1 MKTLFSHF
9 NGLEMFFLICA
20 IVGGIFVS
28 IRLVMQLIGIGHDGG
43 GSFES
48 GGHDFDSHH
57 ADSDIGFK
65 VLSLHGLT
73 SFLMMFGLVGLA
85 LYRQSGMGTFISI
98 VGAFAAGLVSVWII
112 KKLFSLILKLQSS
125 GTISIDSTV
134 GSQGKVYLNI
144 PGNGTGRVLISVNNS
159 LREYEAAS
167 SDEKEIS
174 TDTPIRVIWVDGNV
188 LVVERI

>member
-1 MKTLFSHF
+1 MNTLFEHF
-9 NGLEMFFLICA
+9 NGLETFFLVCA
-20 IVGGIFVS
+20 IIGGAFVS

-43 GSFES
+43 GDLDT

-57 ADSDIGFK
+57 ADSDVGFK

-85 LYRQSGMGTFISI
+85 LYRQSRMGTVVSI
-98 VGAFAAGLVSVWII
+98 VGAFAAGVVSVWII

-134 GSQGKVYLNI
+134 GAQGRVYLNI
-144 PGNGTGRVLISVNNS
+144 PEKGTGRVLVNVNNS

-174 TDTPIRVIWVDGNV
+174 TDTAIRVIYVDGNV

>member
-1 MKTLFSHF
+1 MKILFAQF

-20 IVGGIFVS
+20 IIGGAFVS

-43 GSFES
+43 GDFDT
-48 GGHDFDSHH
+48 GGHGFDAHH

-85 LYRQSGMGTFISI
+85 LYRQSRMGAFISI
-98 VGAFAAGLVSVWII
+98 VGAVAAGLASVWII

-134 GSQGKVYLNI
+134 GSQGRVYLKI
-144 PGNGTGRVLISVNNS
+144 PANGTGRVLVSVNNS

>member
-1 MKTLFSHF
+1 MKALFAHF

-20 IVGGIFVS
+20 IIGGIFVS
-28 IRLVMQLIGIGHDGG
+28 VRLIMQMAGIGHDGG
-43 GSFES
+43 GEFDT
-48 GGHDFDSHH
+48 GGHDFDAHH

-65 VLSLHGLT
+65 VLSIHGLT

-85 LYRQSGMGTFISI
+85 MYRQSRMGTFISI
-98 VGAFAAGLVSVWII
+98 AGAFAAGLASVWVI

-134 GSQGKVYLNI
+134 GSQGKVYLTI
-144 PGNGTGRVLISVNNS
+144 PKNGTGRVLVSVNNS

-167 SDEKEIS
+167 DDEKEIS
-174 TDTPIRVIWVDGNV
+174 TDTPIRVVWVDGNV

>member
-1 MKTLFSHF
+1 MKILLAHF
-9 NGLEMFFLICA
+9 NGLEVFFLICA
-20 IVGGIFVS
+20 IIGGAFVF
-28 IRLVMQLIGIGHDGG
+28 IRLVMQLIGIGHDDGG
-43 GSFES
+43 GFDT

-57 ADSDIGFK
+57 ADSDVGFK

-85 LYRQSGMGTFISI
+85 LYRQSRMGSFISI
-98 VGAFAAGLVSVWII
+98 VGAFAAGLISVWII

-134 GSQGKVYLNI
+134 GAQGRVYLKI
-144 PGNGTGRVLISVNNS
+144 PEKGTGRVLVNVNNS

-174 TDTPIRVIWVDGNV
+174 SDTPIRVIWVDGNV

>member
-1 MKTLFSHF
+1 
-9 NGLEMFFLICA
+9 MFFLICA
-20 IVGGIFVS
+20 IVGGIFVF

-144 PGNGTGRVLISVNNS
+144 PGNGTGRVTPGYAS
-159 LREYEAAS
+159 LWGARAVCGG
-167 SDEKEIS
+167 I
-174 TDTPIRVIWVDGNV
+174 
-188 LVVERI
+188 